1 MSTMNA
7 TPPAL
12 SGRRIK
18 SAGGAAPGKGVADI
32 SSIALRPASLADCAA
47 VAGVHARAR
56 TAYYRGLIPDQD
68 LAAYARTLP
77 ARYQEIMT
85 RPTMTV
91 RCAEQDGTMVGISVT
106 GPEDAHAAG
115 QSGIARLYQ
124 IQVEPDCWRH
134 GIGSRLMA
142 ACVQDWQAA
151 GTGSARLDVW
161 EHNTRARAFYTR
173 HGWQPDGRSRSGP
186 DNSRYLGLTLSL
198 RPA

>member
-1 MSTMNA
+1 M
-7 TPPAL
+7 
-12 SGRRIK
+12 
-18 SAGGAAPGKGVADI
+18 

-56 TAYYRGLIPDQD
+56 SAYYRGLVPDQE

-85 RPTMTV
+85 RSTRTV
-91 RCAEQDGTMVGISVT
+91 RCAERDGTVVGVTVT
-106 GPEDAHAAG
+106 GPEDAPAAG
-115 QSGIARLYQ
+115 QAVIARLYQ
-124 IQVEPDCWRH
+124 IQVEPDCWRQ

-151 GTGSARLDVW
+151 GLGWARLDVW
-161 EHNTRARAFYTR
+161 EHNTRAHAFYAR
-173 HGWQPDGRSRSGP
+173 HGWRPDGRSRGGA
-186 DNSRYLGLTLSL
+186 DNSRYLGLTLRL